1 MTPTLESGSRTGYHG
16 QKNTPSCEAT
26 ITTFSA
32 GWETATVIDVNKED
46 LVALSHLA
54 LGVVLGVPGQGH
66 PLSQHVLHSHHT
78 RGVGVQVGT
87 ASPCAAGAGG
97 GRRAWQGAHLGDIA
111 RKQRRNH

>member
-1 MTPTLESGSRTGYHG
+1 MAH
-16 QKNTPSCEAT
+16 
-26 ITTFSA
+26 
-32 GWETATVIDVNKED
+32 
-46 LVALSHLA
+46 SHLA

-97 GRRAWQGAHLGDIA
+97 GRRAGQGAHLGDIA
-111 RKQRRNH
+111 RKQRHNHAGARLGASEHARVGSRLG